1 MVCAEK
7 SRKVSR
13 AIKSNGYQSVPSVHI
28 LTIVTKAFFN
38 TQSTTGTEV
47 PVVLLRLR
55 LGTII
60 THRASGAHTGF
71 GKPPYSLAK
80 DVGFRSCSTPSK

>member
-1 MVCAEK
+1 MA
-7 SRKVSR
+7 KV
-13 AIKSNGYQSVPSVHI
+13 
-28 LTIVTKAFFN
+28 FFN
-38 TQSTTGTEV
+38 AQSTTGTEV
-47 PVVLLRLR
+47 PVVLLILR

-80 DVGFRSCSTPSK
+80 DVGFRS